1 MKRYTRTRKK
11 LDKSG
16 VRVYTTTY
24 YPQIPI
30 EDSDTFIY
38 TKDGDRFDT
47 LAYKFYG
54 DSTYWWIIAKANGIR
69 GKIALEPSQLIRIPG
84 NSVQIIEKFNN
95 LNKQS

>member
-54 DSTYWWIIAKANGIR
+54 DSTYWCIIAKANGIR
-69 GKIALEPSQLIRIPG
+69 GKLGLKPATALRIPG
-84 NSVQIIEKFNN
+84 DIAGILRKFNT
-95 LNKQS
+95 LNG

>member
-69 GKIALEPSQLIRIPG
+69 GKLGLNPATPLRIQGDIAGILR
-84 NSVQIIEKFNN
+84 KFNT
-95 LNKQS
+95 LNG

>member
-11 LDKSG
+11 LDNSG
-16 VRVYTTTY
+16 VRVYATTY

-69 GKIALEPSQLIRIPG
+69 GKLGLKPGTPIRIPG
-84 NSVQIIEKFNN
+84 DIVGILQKFNT
-95 LNKQS
+95 LNG

>member
-69 GKIALEPSQLIRIPG
+69 GKLGLKPATPLSIPG
-84 NSVQIIEKFNN
+84 NIAEVLRKFNA
-95 LNKQS
+95 LHG

>member
-54 DSTYWWIIAKANGIR
+54 DSTYWWIIAKANGIK
-69 GKIALEPSQLIRIPG
+69 GKVVLNIGDLIRIPSNVSKIIG
-84 NSVQIIEKFNN
+84 KFKDLNRSV
-95 LNKQS
+95 

>member
-54 DSTYWWIIAKANGIR
+54 DSTYW
-69 GKIALEPSQLIRIPG
+69 
-84 NSVQIIEKFNN
+84 
-95 LNKQS
+95 

>member
-69 GKIALEPSQLIRIPG
+69 CKLGLKPATPLRIPG
-84 NSVQIIEKFNN
+84 NIAEVLRKFNA
-95 LNKQS
+95 LNG